1 MCVCTRVWCGCTSA
15 LQDAGTQRRECSA
28 HEDRYR
34 KMKKAPYIVRPAWI
48 RACITKHK
56 LLELGPFLLG
66 RAALDAGQVLSLL
79 FVDELLGAHV

>member
-1 MCVCTRVWCGCTSA
+1 
-15 LQDAGTQRRECSA
+15 
-28 HEDRYR
+28 
-34 KMKKAPYIVRPAWI
+34 MKKAPYIVRPAWI